1 MPMGSLRNADM
12 RQLRALRA
20 VAHEGSFGRAAA
32 VLGFSQAAVSQ
43 QIAALE
49 KAVGAT
55 LFDRPGG
62 PRAAV
67 LTPAGRLLL
76 EHAEAVLARL
86 DVADRQLADLAAGV
100 GGRLH
105 VGTFQSASVA
115 LLPAVIAD
123 LRREAPALD
132 ITLHEQD
139 VNADLLAGLL
149 SDELD
154 VAFVLGPVDDP
165 RLEGTH
171 LCFDPFVVVTPAE
184 ECSVPTK
191 RARTRSASAQQPA
204 MPMASLDGYPVI
216 AGNVDDSCQVLIDD
230 GLKARGVA
238 PRYVFRSNDNAAIQA
253 MVTARMGAAVMP
265 LLAVDQDDPTIHIH
279 PLDPPL
285 APREICVAIRADR
298 THAPAAR
305 RLVEL
310 AVRHT
315 PDVASVPM
323 TEHGADG

>member
-1 MPMGSLRNADM
+1 MSMGSLRNADI
-12 RQLRALRA
+12 RQLRALQA

-154 VAFVLGPVDDP
+154 VAFVLGPIDDP

-191 RARTRSASAQQPA
+191 RARTRAASAQKPV

-230 GLKARGVA
+230 GLKARGVV

-315 PDVASVPM
+315 PDVGSVPM
-323 TEHGADG
+323 TEHSADG